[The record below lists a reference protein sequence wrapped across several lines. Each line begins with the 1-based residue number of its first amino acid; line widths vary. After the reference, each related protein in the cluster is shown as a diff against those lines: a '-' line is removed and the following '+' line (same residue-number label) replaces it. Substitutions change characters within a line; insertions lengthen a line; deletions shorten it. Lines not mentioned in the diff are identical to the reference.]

1 MSNLAFSLW
10 LGSGI
15 FLMAIEFLSPGLVM
29 VFVGLG
35 SLTVVFGMHF
45 GYIDGILQQFTT
57 FFISSII
64 YLLTLRFLV
73 LRFVP
78 SVTRKENIDEDE
90 EVMGS
95 IVEIVAEITS
105 GEFGRVEHSGSS
117 WQARAEGDQT
127 ILKGEQV
134 KIIGRE
140 NITWIVQKIY
150 KWGDEVLSIYSGIII
165 LICFIVYKTI
175 IIVSERENIIVE
187 RLGKYQRT
195 LTPGIYFLIPFIDF
209 AAYKQEMREQV
220 IDIPSQ
226 SVITKDNIQ
235 VEIDGLLYIKVMDPK
250 KASYGIGN
258 YLAAS
263 INLAQTTMRSE
274 VGKITLGSIFSER
287 DEVNAKIIS
296 EIDKASDPW
305 GVKVLRYEIKDIAP
319 SLHVV
324 ETLEKQMEAEREKRA
339 EITRAT
345 AEKEKLIN
353 VSEGKRQSAINISE
367 GEKQKRINEA
377 NGRAEGIKLIA
388 DSTAQSLKLVGE
400 AIELPGGNEALKMRI
415 IDQYIDQLDE
425 VFESGD
431 VSLFPANL
439 ASLKGIV
446 EELKG
451 NKSTLKGSSHVD
463 R

>member
-1 MSNLAFSLW
+1 M
-10 LGSGI
+10 
-15 FLMAIEFLSPGLVM
+15 
-29 VFVGLG
+29 
-35 SLTVVFGMHF
+35 
-45 GYIDGILQQFTT
+45 
-57 FFISSII
+57 
-64 YLLTLRFLV
+64 
-73 LRFVP
+73 
-78 SVTRKENIDEDE
+78 
-90 EVMGS
+90 
-95 IVEIVAEITS
+95 
-105 GEFGRVEHSGSS
+105 
-117 WQARAEGDQT
+117 
-127 ILKGEQV
+127 
-134 KIIGRE
+134 
-140 NITWIVQKIY
+140 
-150 KWGDEVLSIYSGIII
+150 LSIYSGIII
-165 LICFIVYKTI
+165 FFCFIVYKII
-175 IIVSERENIIVE
+175 IIVSERENMIVE
-187 RLGKYQRT
+187 RLGKYHRT
-195 LTPGIYFLIPFIDF
+195 LKPGIYFLIPFIDF
-209 AAYKQEMREQV
+209 VAYKQEMREQV

-235 VEIDGLLYIKVMDPK
+235 VEIDGLLYIKVMEPK

-258 YLAAS
+258 YLEAS

-274 VGKITLGSIFSER
+274 IGKITLGSIFSER

-319 SLHVV
+319 SRHVV

-377 NGRAEGIKLIA
+377 NGKAEGIKLIA
-388 DSTAQSLKLVGE
+388 DSTAKSLKLVAE
-400 AIELPGGNEALKMRI
+400 AIDLPGGNEALKMRI

-425 VFESGD
+425 VIEAGD

-439 ASLKGIV
+439 ASLKGIL

-451 NKSTLKGSSHVD
+451 TKSTLKKNSYVSG
-463 R
+463 

>member
-1 MSNLAFSLW
+1 M
-10 LGSGI
+10 
-15 FLMAIEFLSPGLVM
+15 
-29 VFVGLG
+29 
-35 SLTVVFGMHF
+35 
-45 GYIDGILQQFTT
+45 
-57 FFISSII
+57 
-64 YLLTLRFLV
+64 
-73 LRFVP
+73 
-78 SVTRKENIDEDE
+78 
-90 EVMGS
+90 
-95 IVEIVAEITS
+95 
-105 GEFGRVEHSGSS
+105 
-117 WQARAEGDQT
+117 
-127 ILKGEQV
+127 
-134 KIIGRE
+134 
-140 NITWIVQKIY
+140 
-150 KWGDEVLSIYSGIII
+150 LSIYSGIII

-209 AAYKQEMREQV
+209 VAYKQEMREQV

-258 YLAAS
+258 YLEAS

-319 SLHVV
+319 SRHVV

-377 NGRAEGIKLIA
+377 NGKAEGIKLIA
-388 DSTAQSLKLVGE
+388 DSTAKSLKLVAE
-400 AIELPGGNEALKMRI
+400 AIDLPGGNEALKMRI

-425 VFESGD
+425 VLESGD

-451 NKSTLKGSSHVD
+451 NKSTLKGSVHVD

>member
-1 MSNLAFSLW
+1 
-10 LGSGI
+10 
-15 FLMAIEFLSPGLVM
+15 V
-29 VFVGLG
+29 
-35 SLTVVFGMHF
+35 LT
-45 GYIDGILQQFTT
+45 
-57 FFISSII
+57 
-64 YLLTLRFLV
+64 
-73 LRFVP
+73 
-78 SVTRKENIDEDE
+78 
-90 EVMGS
+90 
-95 IVEIVAEITS
+95 
-105 GEFGRVEHSGSS
+105 
-117 WQARAEGDQT
+117 
-127 ILKGEQV
+127 
-134 KIIGRE
+134 
-140 NITWIVQKIY
+140 
-150 KWGDEVLSIYSGIII
+150 IYSGIII
-165 LICFIVYKTI
+165 AFCFIIFKTI

-195 LTPGIYFLIPFIDF
+195 LKPGIYFLIPFIDS
-209 AAYKQEMREQV
+209 AAYKQEMRELV

-235 VEIDGLLYIKVMDPK
+235 VEIDGLLYIKVLDPK

-274 VGKITLGSIFSER
+274 VGKITLGAIFSER
-287 DEVNAKIIS
+287 DQVNAKIIS

-319 SLHVV
+319 SAQVV
-324 ETLEKQMEAEREKRA
+324 DTLEKQMEAEREKRA

-353 VSEGKRQSAINISE
+353 VSEGKRQQAINISE

-377 NGRAEGIKLIA
+377 KGKAEGIKLIA
-388 DSTAQSLKLVGE
+388 ESTAKSLIMVGE
-400 AIELPGGNEALKMRI
+400 AIHLPGGKDALKMRI

-425 VFESGD
+425 IFDTGSVT
-431 VSLFPANL
+431 LFPKEL

-446 EELKG
+446 EELRGKTSVAKG
-451 NKSTLKGSSHVD
+451 ADHVT

>member
-1 MSNLAFSLW
+1 M
-10 LGSGI
+10 
-15 FLMAIEFLSPGLVM
+15 
-29 VFVGLG
+29 
-35 SLTVVFGMHF
+35 
-45 GYIDGILQQFTT
+45 
-57 FFISSII
+57 
-64 YLLTLRFLV
+64 
-73 LRFVP
+73 
-78 SVTRKENIDEDE
+78 
-90 EVMGS
+90 
-95 IVEIVAEITS
+95 
-105 GEFGRVEHSGSS
+105 
-117 WQARAEGDQT
+117 
-127 ILKGEQV
+127 
-134 KIIGRE
+134 
-140 NITWIVQKIY
+140 
-150 KWGDEVLSIYSGIII
+150 LSIYSGIII
-165 LICFIVYKTI
+165 LICLIVFKTI
-175 IIVSERENIIVE
+175 IIVSERENIIIE

-209 AAYKQEMREQV
+209 VAYKQEIREQV

-305 GVKVLRYEIKDIAP
+305 GVKVLRYEIKYIAP
-319 SLHVV
+319 SQHVV

-353 VSEGKRQSAINISE
+353 VSEGNRQSAINISE
-367 GEKQKRINEA
+367 GEKQKRVNEA

-388 DSTAQSLKLVGE
+388 DSTAQSLKIVGE
-400 AIELPGGNEALKMRI
+400 AISLPGGNEALKMRI
-415 IDQYIDQLDE
+415 IDQYIEQLDE
-425 VFESGD
+425 VLESGS

-439 ASLKGIV
+439 ACSPVRWLNLSYLPESILFLTSLFRLL
-446 EELKG
+446 LKLE
-451 NKSTLKGSSHVD
+451 TD
-463 R
+463 

>member
-1 MSNLAFSLW
+1 
-10 LGSGI
+10 
-15 FLMAIEFLSPGLVM
+15 
-29 VFVGLG
+29 
-35 SLTVVFGMHF
+35 
-45 GYIDGILQQFTT
+45 
-57 FFISSII
+57 
-64 YLLTLRFLV
+64 
-73 LRFVP
+73 
-78 SVTRKENIDEDE
+78 
-90 EVMGS
+90 
-95 IVEIVAEITS
+95 
-105 GEFGRVEHSGSS
+105 
-117 WQARAEGDQT
+117 
-127 ILKGEQV
+127 
-134 KIIGRE
+134 
-140 NITWIVQKIY
+140 
-150 KWGDEVLSIYSGIII
+150 
-165 LICFIVYKTI
+165 
-175 IIVSERENIIVE
+175 
-187 RLGKYQRT
+187 
-195 LTPGIYFLIPFIDF
+195 
-209 AAYKQEMREQV
+209 
-220 IDIPSQ
+220 
-226 SVITKDNIQ
+226 
-235 VEIDGLLYIKVMDPK
+235 MDPK

-319 SLHVV
+319 SRHVV

-367 GEKQKRINEA
+367 GEKQKRVNEA

-400 AIELPGGNEALKMRI
+400 AIDLPGGNEALKMRI

-425 VFESGD
+425 VLESGD

-439 ASLKGIV
+439 ASLKGIL